1 MPGETIRAATIAITG
16 HRDYPDRAGLYRGL
30 DRLRA
35 DNYLLG
41 GARGADS
48 DALEY
53 LSSTQPGSH
62 RTVVV
67 PNRLQTQPLAAQAS
81 IRSSASEV
89 IELGNV
95 GSDRYMIRNRF
106 MVDHADRLAAFYD
119 GRGHG
124 GTFNTIE
131 YAKSRGVAVDI
142 MPLVEMSEDAIQA
155 MTFKEFNLWLDGC
168 RVANI
173 PRMSVKSITI
183 RRMKLMPRGDW
194 PGILSK
200 LHALN

>member
-1 MPGETIRAATIAITG
+1 MPEGSVRAGVIAITG
-16 HRDYPDRAGLYRGL
+16 HRYYPDRAGFYRGL
-30 DRLRA
+30 DRLQA
-35 DNYLLG
+35 DKYLLG
-41 GARGADS
+41 GARGADT

-53 LSSTQPGSH
+53 LGRTQAGSG

-67 PNRLQTQPLAAQAS
+67 PNKLASQPISTQAVTKQYATEL
-81 IRSSASEV
+81 

-95 GSDRYMIRNRF
+95 GPDRYMIRNRY
-106 MVDHADRLAAFYD
+106 MVDHADRVAAFYD

-142 MPLVEMSEDAIQA
+142 MPLVEMSEEAIQA
-155 MTFKEFNLWLDGC
+155 MTQKDFNLWLDGC
-168 RVANI
+168 NLAKI
-173 PRMSVKSITI
+173 PRMAVKSVVI

-194 PGILSK
+194 PGVLSK
-200 LHALN
+200 LHRLN

>member
-1 MPGETIRAATIAITG
+1 MPGESIRAAVIAITG
-16 HRDYPDRAGLYRGL
+16 HRDYPDRAGFYRGL
-30 DRLRA
+30 DRLSA
-35 DNYLLG
+35 DKYILG

-48 DALEY
+48 DALKY
-53 LSSTQPGSH
+53 LAETQPITGRS
-62 RTVVV
+62 VVV
-67 PNRLQTQPLAAQAS
+67 PNRAQDQPVAAQAVTKQY
-81 IRSSASEV
+81 ATEV

-142 MPLVEMSEDAIQA
+142 MPLVEMNEEAIQA
-155 MTFKEFNLWLDGC
+155 MTFKDFNLWLDGC
-168 RVANI
+168 KVANI